1 MEEMIRTAL
10 GKTALAFGF
19 TLLLQ
24 HAASAQQDSAAHKV
38 LTVAAYPS
46 IDAVIKAS
54 IPAWKKIHPDVD
66 IKVVSLQITDHHT
79 AMTTALATSGNLPD
93 VMALEVA
100 YVGRFAQGG
109 GLEDLSRPPFDIKR
123 FQSRFVPYAL
133 QQATNSSG
141 QIVAVPTDIGPG
153 TLLYRKDLLDKAKVT
168 EADLTRSWDSYIAAG
183 VKIKAATGAY
193 LLADAFNIKEIVL
206 RSGIK
211 PGDGLYF
218 DSQSNALATSP
229 RFERAFELARE
240 VRAKG
245 LDARASQWSSDWI
258 EGLRR
263 GTIATQM
270 GGAWLVGHLNN
281 WLAPNTRGLWRAA
294 PLPNGSHA
302 AYGGSFYA
310 IPRHSSPENKQLAWE
325 FIKLMTLDRSI
336 QLSAFESQDAFPA
349 LVETYDAPFFGQ
361 PIPFLGGQAARA
373 DWREAARHIEAIS
386 VHKQDPFAD
395 EVVNTELNK
404 VLDHGKDIKDALA
417 DAQHLLEQRAHR

>member
-1 MEEMIRTAL
+1 MIRTAL
-10 GKTALAFGF
+10 GKLALVFGF
-19 TLLLQ
+19 ALLLQ
-24 HAASAQQDSAAHKV
+24 HGASAQQDSADHKV
-38 LTVAAYPS
+38 LTVAVYPS
-46 IDAVIKAS
+46 LDAIIKAS

-66 IKVVSLQITDHHT
+66 IKIVSRQITDHHT
-79 AMTTALATSGNLPD
+79 AMTTALATSSNLPD

-100 YVGRFAQGG
+100 YVGRFAQSGN
-109 GLEDLSRPPFDIKR
+109 LEDLSHPPFDIKR
-123 FQSRFVPYAL
+123 FQSKFVPYAL
-133 QQATNSSG
+133 QQATNSNG
-141 QIVAVPTDIGPG
+141 QIVAAPADIGPG

-168 EADLTRSWDSYIAAG
+168 EADLTRSWDSYITAG

-193 LLADAFNIKEIVL
+193 LLADAFNIKEIVI
-206 RSGIK
+206 RSGVK

-229 RFERAFELARE
+229 RFELAFELARE
-240 VRAKG
+240 VREKG

-258 EGLRR
+258 EGLKR

-310 IPRHSSPENKQLAWE
+310 IPRHSSPENKALAWE

-336 QLSAFESQDAFPA
+336 QLAAFESQDAFPA
-349 LVETYDAPFFGQ
+349 LLETYDAPFFEQ
-361 PIPFLGGQAARA
+361 PIPFLGGQAARI
-373 DWREAARHIEAIS
+373 DWREAARHIDAIS

-404 VLDHGKDIKDALA
+404 VLDQGKDIRSALA
-417 DAQHLLEQRAHR
+417 DAQRLLQQRAHR